1 MSMEKVIERIRVD
14 SSGQAS
20 GIISSSRRQAE
31 EILSLALI
39 EAAVEQSRIR
49 ETGRRETGSR
59 VAQILAQG
67 RMEAREIIRSA
78 RDRVI
83 ARCFAKAQEEL
94 KRIPD
99 TPAYPVIL
107 ERLMIEGIDLIGGDE
122 VWLSVNQRD
131 RPLIEEFVRKFSRQ
145 KPVIRISDQPLISGA
160 GIIVRSS
167 SGKISVDNTFDARLF
182 RLKKDLIFDIAEILF
197 GHRRSSK

>member
-107 ERLMIEGIDLIGGDE
+107 ERLMIEGIDLMGGD
-122 VWLSVNQRD
+122 
-131 RPLIEEFVRKFSRQ
+131 
-145 KPVIRISDQPLISGA
+145 
-160 GIIVRSS
+160 
-167 SGKISVDNTFDARLF
+167 
-182 RLKKDLIFDIAEILF
+182 
-197 GHRRSSK
+197 HRRVRQEIQPAETRDPDFGSAPHFGSRHHRQVFFRKDFSGQHVRRSTFPVEEGSYI